1 LGYLRRWNIPGE
13 AGFSHWLEIAKGGKL
28 LTTLPLEEGH
38 LEEAARLVSSR
49 YEVLC
54 RHEPLLPQ
62 SYKEVP
68 TLLPLLNRI
77 FNVGGPGVASFQDGR
92 MVGFLTAWLMPGFR
106 GKKSVYSPEWANGA
120 LLTNS
125 RYIYEE
131 MYSKI
136 AAEWVAEQYLSHYIS
151 LFANDLGALEGWHWL
166 GFGMLGVDAVRG
178 LSPVAVGDIDVDV
191 QLAGVQH
198 IEHILALNQG
208 LRVYAKESPYFFI
221 NQIRDRDYF
230 SVWLA
235 DPNKEIWLAL
245 IDDEPAGFLHLG
257 PANDDVATIIYDEKT
272 TSIYGAFTVEDQR
285 GRGIGAALL
294 RHAVESARSAGYL
307 RCAVD
312 FESMNIGG
320 ARYWFK
326 QGFKPVSLSLH
337 RLVDERL
344 ISGS

>member
-1 LGYLRRWNIPGE
+1 M
-13 AGFSHWLEIAKGGKL
+13 
-28 LTTLPLEEGH
+28 TTLPLEEGH

-54 RHEPLLPQ
+54 RHEPLLPKP
-62 SYKEVP
+62 YKEVP
-68 TLLPLLNRI
+68 TLLPLLKGI
-77 FNVGGPGVASFQDGR
+77 FNAGGPGVASFQDGR
-92 MVGFLTAWLMPGFR
+92 MVGFLTGWLMPEFR

-166 GFGMLGVDAVRG
+166 GFGMLGVDAVRD
-178 LSPVAVGDIDVDV
+178 LSPVSVGELDVDV
-191 QLAGVQH
+191 QLADDQH
-198 IEHILALNQG
+198 IEHVLSLNQG
-208 LRVYAKESPYFFI
+208 LRVYAKASPCFFI
-221 NQIRDRDYF
+221 NQVRDRNYF
-230 SVWLA
+230 IEWLA
-235 DPNKEIWLAL
+235 DPNKEIWIGLV
-245 IDDEPAGFLHLG
+245 DDEPAGFFHLG

-272 TSIYGAFTVEDQR
+272 TSIFGAFTVEDQR

-294 RHAVESARSAGYL
+294 SHAVESARKAGYK

-312 FESMNIGG
+312 FESMNVIGT
-320 ARYWFK
+320 RYWFK
-326 QGFKPVSLSLH
+326 QGFKPVSLSMH
-337 RLVDERL
+337 RLVDERV
-344 ISGS
+344 ISNSL